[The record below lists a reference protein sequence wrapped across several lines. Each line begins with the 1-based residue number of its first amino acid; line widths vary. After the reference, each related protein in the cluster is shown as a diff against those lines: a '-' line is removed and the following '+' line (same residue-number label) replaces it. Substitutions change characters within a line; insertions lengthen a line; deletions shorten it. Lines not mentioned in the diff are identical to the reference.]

1 MEISIKAPPEFVEP
15 LSHIFYRY
23 GYGGTAIETLLEYNP
38 DEGESP
44 PIPDLVTLK
53 TYIPNDETSSLSLSN
68 IEVAVK
74 LVSYLY
80 PIDPIQIIETEDAQ
94 WESKWKEYFHP
105 LPIGKKMLIC
115 PTWRDSKP
123 VGSREVIYLDPGM
136 AFGTGHHPTTRMALE
151 LMEDAIH
158 GNEKV
163 IDYGCGSGILSIAA
177 IKLGASFVTG
187 LDIEADA
194 VKVAQENIKIN
205 SVKDRIRIIHGSLP
219 SMYIEPES
227 VELGLANISAK
238 VIGDSANFLSES
250 LISGGSLILSGI
262 LQESR
267 KQVESVLTHSKV
279 DFVKVINDGDW
290 LGIHAI
296 KR

>member
-1 MEISIKAPPEFVEP
+1 LEISIKAPPEFVEP

-187 LDIEADA
+187 LDIEA
-194 VKVAQENIKIN
+194 Q
-205 SVKDRIRIIHGSLP
+205 
-219 SMYIEPES
+219 
-227 VELGLANISAK
+227 
-238 VIGDSANFLSES
+238 
-250 LISGGSLILSGI
+250 
-262 LQESR
+262 
-267 KQVESVLTHSKV
+267 
-279 DFVKVINDGDW
+279 
-290 LGIHAI
+290 
-296 KR
+296 

>member
-1 MEISIKAPPEFVEP
+1 LEISIKAPPEFVEP

-267 KQVESVLTHSKV
+267 KQVESILTHSKV